1 MDPDLK
7 KKWRDAMETA
17 KLTGGGG
24 NGVDTANIMLGKSV
38 WTVFLF
44 FLSEYLYSQSLSVAE
59 GRLLIFIEI
68 VPQLTL
74 TSPAQCPES
83 HKEEVEHNQA
93 NTVTRY

>member
-38 WTVFLF
+38 
-44 FLSEYLYSQSLSVAE
+44 
-59 GRLLIFIEI
+59 
-68 VPQLTL
+68 
-74 TSPAQCPES
+74 
-83 HKEEVEHNQA
+83 
-93 NTVTRY
+93 